1 MTIETRLIHAS
12 SNGDRWLLVGNPEQG
27 PVVRHEPNRSSG
39 GLASD
44 MSLDEFLQRD
54 GQGPQHDAL
63 RFMLAHPIAEAAQDD
78 VEFGHASSDP
88 RRPCLARLVGRAPRQ
103 GGAGRAGRYRA
114 LRRRRRN
121 ARAGPLPAP
130 CRRTG
135 TRRRRDDRAKRSLD
149 GRRGCS
155 PRVAF
160 GVRRA
165 HDRIG
170 WRGRQRQCTLDE
182 AQSTA

>member
-12 SNGDRWLLVGNPEQG
+12 SNGDRWLLVGNLEQG

-78 VEFGHASSDP
+78 VESVTPAQI
-88 RRPCLARLVGRAPRQ
+88 R
-103 GGAGRAGRYRA
+103 AGRALLGWSVQRLAKEAQVEPADIERYEGDGGMPERGRFRRLASA
-114 LRRRRRN
+114 LAQGGVVMIAQSEVSTGGVGVRLGSLSVS
-121 ARAGPLPAP
+121 AGH
-130 CRRTG
+130 TIE
-135 TRRRRDDRAKRSLD
+135 LD
-149 GRRGCS
+149 GEDANDNA
-155 PRVAF
+155 P
-160 GVRRA
+160 
-165 HDRIG
+165 I
-170 WRGRQRQCTLDE
+170 DE